1 MKLSVFFCAHYKK
14 IQGRTFSSPY
24 RVLHI
29 FKPQDQKKGIKKVN
43 MVSDYANIKWK
54 ETLQG
59 GPFLDTL
66 IRTHGPLLVARK
78 NTHIKQA
85 RNPGTSFKLDTRALF
100 GLINESV
107 NG

>member
-66 IRTHGPLLVARK
+66 IG
-78 NTHIKQA
+78 
-85 RNPGTSFKLDTRALF
+85 FKLDTRALF